1 MDNKKEYINNEIDT
15 KKREKYLLKVFKK
28 ISIYGLVITSIIL
41 VGNGVDNLIES
52 YCLMGADGLFIITSA
67 CSSYMLNNT
76 EKKLNELYEKKIELE
91 SENNN
96 KSLTNEKY
104 EKQKDISYNYDEDY
118 NLNND
123 LGFTRKRRLK

>member
-1 MDNKKEYINNEIDT
+1 
-15 KKREKYLLKVFKK
+15 
-28 ISIYGLVITSIIL
+28 
-41 VGNGVDNLIES
+41 
-52 YCLMGADGLFIITSA
+52 MGADGLFIITSA